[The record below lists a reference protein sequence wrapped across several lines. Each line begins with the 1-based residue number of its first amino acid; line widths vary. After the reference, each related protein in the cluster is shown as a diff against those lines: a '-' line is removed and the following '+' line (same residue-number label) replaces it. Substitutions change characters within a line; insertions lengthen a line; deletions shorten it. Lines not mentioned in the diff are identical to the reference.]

1 LEIER
6 RRFVI
11 LLWRFG
17 AFIPRPKIDSLNDKL
32 EAYLL
37 NQDLIIGALFGF
49 IQDLKTLAHV
59 RCPT

>member
-1 LEIER
+1 VQGLEIER
-6 RRFVI
+6 RRFAI

-49 IQDLKTLAHV
+49 V
-59 RCPT
+59 